1 MSKYTVWVG
10 GGEYNSRYLTLE
22 QAEALSYYLRYGLG
36 YRDVSLEC
44 VND

>member
-1 MSKYTVWVG
+1 MTNYSVWLGGRKY
-10 GGEYNSRYLTLE
+10 SSHPLTFE

-44 VND
+44 VNG